1 MVEHETKN
9 SVGDKVQGAVELG
22 LDETTLAPDVAND
35 QDEHQS
41 EYIEAES
48 DAVNTEP
55 KTEAESND
63 VDEEIL
69 TLSDET
75 TLSDRAAI
83 EPSFAGD
90 MGVSL
95 HNLSSEDEGLDDVEA
110 LADTEDTP
118 VTINDDVDG
127 APLTK
132 QATRTPDISHPLA
145 QEIILN
151 PFRWRIWP
159 AVAVL
164 RWLLRKA
171 TRDARRIVYR
181 SEPSLSFSPSEIN
194 DVAVDADGIE
204 LILNSPGIAAPGSPL
219 PPADIERII
228 ADKRRGGAI
237 AIWLDGPGDRFMH
250 ALETAQ
256 ARNNVAFALA
266 TGGRVESLETTAD
279 LVGYSAPLTAQP
291 EGKLSINRMKT
302 PEGAVGLTSM
312 YLGLEQISAKGLE
325 NLFKS
330 FTGLPARVKEFTGK
344 EIPVVKPARLG
355 GESQAILGTVC
366 TQVEAG
372 IEIILEG
379 RSNPEALKWASDITR
394 RNSLRLLA
402 GSYIGTPLPRPTIF
416 LLLNPDN
423 IPLATLDGS
432 CTLGCVSVLGKP
444 QRPMFIPFIR

>member
-1 MVEHETKN
+1 MAENEAED
-9 SVGDKVQGAVELG
+9 SVVNKVQGAVEPDLN
-22 LDETTLAPDVAND
+22 EMPAPVVVN
-35 QDEHQS
+35 EQS
-41 EYIEAES
+41 EHPDDHIEAASDAVDAEAES
-48 DAVNTEP
+48 TSAIGANEGT
-55 KTEAESND
+55 
-63 VDEEIL
+63 L
-69 TLSDET
+69 TPIDET
-75 TLSDRAAI
+75 TLSDGVAI
-83 EPSFAGD
+83 DSSTEDPKAP
-90 MGVSL
+90 L
-95 HNLSSEDEGLDDVEA
+95 YNLSGEDKELGDVEA
-110 LADTEDTP
+110 LADAEDTP
-118 VTINDDVDG
+118 VTIDDTPLSSSLKG
-127 APLTK
+127 QAKRAP
-132 QATRTPDISHPLA
+132 DMSHPLA
-145 QEIILN
+145 QEIILD
-151 PFRWRIWP
+151 PFKWRIWP

-194 DVAVDADGIE
+194 DIAVDADGIE

-219 PPADIERII
+219 PPSDIERII

-237 AIWLDGPGDRFMH
+237 ANWLDGPGDRFMH

-266 TGGRVESLETTAD
+266 VGARVEPLETTAD
-279 LVGYSAPLTAQP
+279 LVGYSAPLTAQS
-291 EGKLSINRMKT
+291 GGQLSVDRTKT

-325 NLFKS
+325 NLFKA
-330 FTGLPARVKEFTGK
+330 FTELPTRVKEFTGK

-355 GESQAILGTVC
+355 GEPQNILGAAC

-379 RSNPEALKWASDITR
+379 GSNPEALKWASDVTR

-402 GSYIGTPLPRPTIF
+402 SSYIGTPLPRPTIF

-423 IPLATLDGS
+423 IPSATLDGG

-444 QRPMFIPFIR
+444 QRPMFVPFIR